1 MFNPRVP
8 VSTPAS
14 AEVSPLAS
22 AQAPTQYRRHR
33 ARTRVEQWV
42 SMNSPAAETSN
53 LVTCDVVV
61 VGAGPAGSA
70 AAFHAARA
78 GLDVVMVDMA
88 DVPGTGSDTA
98 PGPTPGTGS
107 TGSTDNSA
115 SGSLPH
121 GRDKTCGDGL
131 TPRAVAALESMG
143 ALHLLNGAPHIQGL
157 KLHGFGGSV
166 TAPWPSGSFPQRGS
180 AIPRSRLDAALARLA
195 IAAGA
200 RFIQAKVMDA
210 TSDPV
215 TQQLSE
221 VAGTRTGEGT
231 QGADAASPVKIRG
244 RFFVLAEGV
253 RSGIA
258 RKLGVQWDKGLV
270 HGIAARSY
278 IDTPYGDEPWIHSH
292 LELNDSSGTAQ
303 PGYGWVFPLGNP
315 AKGTGSNLA
324 TVEGI
329 GKANLG
335 CGVLATTKRPA
346 KVNTKKLLRDYARQV
361 SDEWGIVGE
370 PTSITSALLPMGGA
384 VSRVAG
390 PNWAAIGD
398 TAALVNPLNGEGID
412 YALESAELLVR
423 LLVDEWGGPERWASR
438 IKSNNGAGIA
448 PEWTAELQKQY
459 GLAFGLARRLAVV
472 LTMPGLMSA
481 LGPIGMRGPLA
492 NRAMGVA
499 TRLMGNLVSAEDR
512 DVAAKLW
519 RGAGRVVNL
528 APIDKP
534 FAARG

>member
-1 MFNPRVP
+1 MNP
-8 VSTPAS
+8 PAS
-14 AEVSPLAS
+14 KTLNAGSLDIECDLA
-22 AQAPTQYRRHR
+22 
-33 ARTRVEQWV
+33 VI
-42 SMNSPAAETSN
+42 
-53 LVTCDVVV
+53 
-61 VGAGPAGSA
+61 GAGPAGAA

-78 GLDVVMVDMA
+78 GLDVAMVDMA
-88 DVPGTGSDTA
+88 DVPGSKPGTAAGSVPGTA
-98 PGPTPGTGS
+98 P
-107 TGSTDNSA
+107 
-115 SGSLPH
+115 SLLPV

-131 TPRAVAALESMG
+131 TPRAVASLESMG
-143 ALHLLNGAPHIQGL
+143 ALHLLDGAPYIRGL
-157 KLHGFGGSV
+157 KLHGFGGSI
-166 TAPWPSGSFPQRGS
+166 TAPWPSGNFPQRGS
-180 AIPRSRLDAALARLA
+180 AIPRTRLDAALAGIA

-200 RFIQAKVMDA
+200 RFIQAKINDA

-221 VAGTRTGEGT
+221 VAGTRTGEDV
-231 QGADAASPVKIRG
+231 QGSSAPVKIRA

-278 IDTPYGDEPWIHSH
+278 INTPFGDEPWIHSH
-292 LELNDSSGTAQ
+292 LELNDASGTAQ

-315 AKGTGSNLA
+315 PEETGCNP
-324 TVEGI
+324 VEGI

-361 SDEWGIVGE
+361 SGEWAIEGE
-370 PTSITSALLPMGGA
+370 PESITSALLPMGGA

-423 LLVDEWGGPERWASR
+423 LLVDQWGGPEKWASK
-438 IKSNNGAGIA
+438 IKSHNGAGME
-448 PEWTAELQKQY
+448 PEWTDQLQKHY
-459 GLAFGLARRLAVV
+459 GEAFGLARRLAVV

-481 LGPIGMRGPLA
+481 RGPLGMRGPLA
-492 NRAMGVA
+492 NRVMGVA
-499 TRLMGNLVSAEDR
+499 TRLMGNLVSPADR
-512 DVAAKLW
+512 DVAARLW
-519 RGAGRVVNL
+519 RGAGRVVSL
-528 APIDKP
+528 APIDEP
-534 FAARG
+534 FAARK

>member
-1 MFNPRVP
+1 
-8 VSTPAS
+8 
-14 AEVSPLAS
+14 
-22 AQAPTQYRRHR
+22 
-33 ARTRVEQWV
+33 
-42 SMNSPAAETSN
+42 MNSPTAETSTA
-53 LVTCDVVV
+53 LPHGIECDLAI

-70 AAFHAARA
+70 AAYHAARA
-78 GLDVVMVDMA
+78 GQEVVLVDMA
-88 DVPGTGSDTA
+88 DVPGR
-98 PGPTPGTGS
+98 
-107 TGSTDNSA
+107 SA
-115 SGSLPH
+115 SAL

-131 TPRAVAALESMG
+131 TPRAIAALESMG
-143 ALHLLNGAPHIQGL
+143 ALSLLDGAPHIQGL

-166 TAPWPSGSFPQRGS
+166 TAPWPEGSFPRRGS
-180 AIPRSRLDAALARLA
+180 AIPRTRLDAALARFA

-200 RFIQAKVMDA
+200 RFVQAKIVDA
-210 TSDPV
+210 TLDPA
-215 TQQLSE
+215 TQQLIE
-221 VAGTRTGEGT
+221 VAGTRTGEGVRDKT
-231 QGADAASPVKIRG
+231 ATAQQLRVRA

-278 IDTPYGDEPWIHSH
+278 ITTPFGKEHWIHSH
-292 LELNDSSGTAQ
+292 LELNDSTGTAQ

-315 AKGTGSNLA
+315 VEGVGSGLA
-324 TVEGI
+324 EGI

-346 KVNTKKLLRDYARQV
+346 KVNTKKLLHDYARQV
-361 SDEWGIVGE
+361 GDEWGIVGE
-370 PTSITSALLPMGGA
+370 PESITSALLPMGGA

-423 LLVDEWGGPERWASR
+423 LLVEQWGGPEKWASR
-438 IKSNNGAGIA
+438 TKNHNGAGME

-459 GLAFGLARRLAVV
+459 GQAFGLARRLAVV

-481 LGPIGMRGPLA
+481 LGPLGMRGPLA

-499 TRLMGNLVSAEDR
+499 TRLMGNLVSPADR
-512 DVAAKLW
+512 DVAARLW
-519 RGAGRVVNL
+519 RGAGRMVNL

-534 FAARG
+534 FAARR